1 MARAKISLIGGGQI
15 GGNLALLAAQKE
27 LGDIVIFDIPKAEGM
42 VKGKALD
49 LMQLKPHDGY
59 DANISGTSDWKDLTD
74 SDVFIITAGLPRKPG
89 MDREDLL
96 EINLG
101 IMTDVAENIKE
112 YSPNAFV
119 IVVSNPLDAMV
130 YAFYKVSQ
138 LKKNMVVGMA
148 GALDSARFRAFIAM
162 EVGCSVQDVTCMVLG
177 GHGDTMVPIT
187 RFGTVGGVPIES
199 LINPDRLE
207 EIVNR
212 TRFAGGEI
220 VKLFG
225 NGSAFYAPAQSA
237 IEMAES
243 YLRDKKR
250 IIPCASLCE
259 GEFGINGYF
268 IGVPSVIGSGGVE
281 NILEFSLTEEEKFEL
296 KNTLEAVKKTAKD
309 FINARKS
316 DRIGILVFAGES
328 FIQCPLTIDKE
339 VLLALMDDIQVAE
352 QSYDGTAIGMAIANA
367 TNRLRNSDAKSKVM
381 ILLSDGSNNAGEL
394 DPLTS
399 ADLASNFDIKIYTI
413 GAGTNQDVSFIP
425 GRGYI
430 RNEIDE
436 VTLKSIANRTN
447 GKYFRATNVVGL
459 EDVYKTIDELERT
472 EIEIKEFTRY
482 KELFGWLLIP
492 AMIIGLG
499 GHTIDRTIFRKQL

>member
-1 MARAKISLIGGGQI
+1 MERAKISLIGGGQI

-49 LMQLKPHDGY
+49 LMQLRPHDGY
-59 DANISGTSDWKDLTD
+59 DANISGTSNWKDLKD

-101 IMTDVAENIKE
+101 IMTDVAENIKK

-187 RFGTVGGVPIES
+187 RVGTVGGVPIES
-199 LINPDRLE
+199 LIKPDRLE

-268 IGVPSVIGSGGVE
+268 IGVPSMIGKNGVE
-281 NILEFSLTEEEKFEL
+281 KILEFELRDDEKSSLD
-296 KNTLEAVKKTAKD
+296 NTLEAVKKT
-309 FINARKS
+309 
-316 DRIGILVFAGES
+316 
-328 FIQCPLTIDKE
+328 
-339 VLLALMDDIQVAE
+339 VLETKL
-352 QSYDGTAIGMAIANA
+352 
-367 TNRLRNSDAKSKVM
+367 
-381 ILLSDGSNNAGEL
+381 
-394 DPLTS
+394 
-399 ADLASNFDIKIYTI
+399 
-413 GAGTNQDVSFIP
+413 
-425 GRGYI
+425 
-430 RNEIDE
+430 
-436 VTLKSIANRTN
+436 
-447 GKYFRATNVVGL
+447 
-459 EDVYKTIDELERT
+459 
-472 EIEIKEFTRY
+472 
-482 KELFGWLLIP
+482 
-492 AMIIGLG
+492 
-499 GHTIDRTIFRKQL
+499 